1 MAILA
6 SKAII
11 LQLKKNQTNMDLTWE
26 ETIFRFHT
34 WMDFD
39 RKDNYKDDL

>member
-1 MAILA
+1 MAILTN
-6 SKAII
+6 KAII
-11 LQLKKNQTNMDLTWE
+11 LQLKKSKMDLTWE
-26 ETIFRFHT
+26 EIIFRFHT